1 MMMMMTSQN
10 HPADQGIR
18 DGNGQIPLDFW
29 AMQTRSWVVSCFE
42 MCFRWVLWNQMSIVY
57 HIVLYF
63 LRHSLIHFSYVPT
76 SRWSMHWT
84 PNFVFFWAQ
93 LRGFSVREPTVGGW
107 LWVATAHVSRIW
119 SAMVKVVNACL
130 GQVICWYGQPILS
143 PGFFKGGNFIGVS
156 MDPSMF
162 LGMQKPW
169 APKEVQIFKEAEELG
184 QSVILQNGWQLA
196 QSDKLAVKT
205 KCTNYDR
212 KVRQRECSNNADLS
226 SFKNT
231 FDVHPFLFQEYPT
244 INRMRS
250 WIWNRLQ
257 DIARQVFALWES
269 KITMEHTSFWC
280 ICYPREI

>member
-1 MMMMMTSQN
+1 MTSKS
-10 HPADQGIR
+10 PGRSGDQGWKWTDTSRFLSNANSIL
-18 DGNGQIPLDFW
+18 GSFLFW
-29 AMQTRSWVVSCFE
+29 NVFSMSTLKPNVYSLSHCLIFSQTF
-42 MCFRWVLWNQMSIVY
+42 FDT
-57 HIVLYF
+57 
-63 LRHSLIHFSYVPT
+63 FSYVLT

-84 PNFVFFWAQ
+84 PNFVFFGLNLGDFRFGSQRWVVGCGLPRPTFHVFDPRWWRWSTRVWAKWYVGTVNPLCLQ
-93 LRGFSVREPTVGGW
+93 GFSRWKFHRCQHGSITVFRD
-107 LWVATAHVSRIW
+107 AKT
-119 SAMVKVVNACL
+119 
-130 GQVICWYGQPILS
+130 LS
-143 PGFFKGGNFIGVS
+143 PQRKYKFSKKLKNWDSRLFS
-156 MDPSMF
+156 
-162 LGMQKPW
+162 
-169 APKEVQIFKEAEELG
+169 
-184 QSVILQNGWQLA
+184 QNGWQLA

-280 ICYPREI
+280 ICYPPEI